1 MVTSSAATVDEYLA
15 ALPDDRRPVMA
26 AIRDVCR
33 AELAGFTEAM
43 AYGMPCYLRGGEAE
57 VAIASQKRHIAFYLM
72 RTDVKDA
79 FTARLA
85 AHDMGKGCLRFSTPA
100 KVDLDLVRDLAR
112 ATAAAPGPVCD

>member
-1 MVTSSAATVDEYLA
+1 MVSSSAATVDEYLA
-15 ALPDDRRPVMA
+15 ALPEDRRAVMT

-33 AELAGFTEAM
+33 AELTGFTEAM
-43 AYGMPCYLRGGEAE
+43 AHGMPCYSRGGTAE

-72 RTDVKDA
+72 RTDVRDA

-100 KVDLDLVRDLAR
+100 KVDLDLIRDLAT
-112 ATAAAPGPVCD
+112 ATSASPGPVC